1 MEYKLEI
8 KPFIGKDGQKYKTIQ
23 ITDIQLHAAIKK
35 FTPSIGK
42 KIRNAF
48 KTKDPDRIYS
58 DIKKTAIPDKK
69 AYVLDLLKMDP
80 DFVKMVQEEESKG
93 FKVLIELPSDG
104 IPVFPSKD
112 TIEFMASKNGKR
124 VIRGLAKENDKE

>member
-1 MEYKLEI
+1 
-8 KPFIGKDGQKYKTIQ
+8 
-23 ITDIQLHAAIKK
+23 
-35 FTPSIGK
+35 
-42 KIRNAF
+42 
-48 KTKDPDRIYS
+48 
-58 DIKKTAIPDKK
+58 
-69 AYVLDLLKMDP
+69 
-80 DFVKMVQEEESKG
+80 MVQEEESKG